1 MKTKKIQLKKSPEDF
16 KALQQDLTELN
27 GDGNRDRGRYG
38 EDLSTSKKK
47 VDEHGYDEDGVLHD
61 KCGTDECCNS
71 CETDEDLGF
80 DPNDNGC

>member
-1 MKTKKIQLKKSPEDF
+1 MQVKKVQLKKDF
-16 KALQQDLTELN
+16 KEVQQDVTELN

-61 KCGTDECCNS
+61 KCGTDDCCNS
-71 CETDEDLGF
+71 CETSEDDDLGI
-80 DPNDNGC
+80 DPTAQGC